1 MKTLSKKKKIKYIT
15 RNLSHSVFDFILW
28 NNVYY
33 MYSYQSY
40 IKCILKNVIIVMS
53 NKKYYFSLH
62 TEQKTLCSRQS
73 IIMFL
78 PN

>member
-1 MKTLSKKKKIKYIT
+1 
-15 RNLSHSVFDFILW
+15 
-28 NNVYY
+28 

-40 IKCILKNVIIVMS
+40 IKYIIKKNVIIVMS

-62 TEQKTLCSRQS
+62 TEQKILCSRQS